1 MTRSRVYV
9 IVAMTTKHEKQ
20 KKDTKKREKNMT
32 HIEENEKEK
41 KKQIEENEKEKKKQ
55 IESHEERT
63 KISKK
68 IKKNRKY
75 RN

>member
-9 IVAMTTKHEKQ
+9 IVAMTTQHETP
-20 KKDTKKREKNMT
+20 KKNTKKREKNMT
-32 HIEENEKEK
+32 H
-41 KKQIEENEKEKKKQ
+41 IEENEKEKKKQ